1 MRILIADDDPVARRV
16 LEGTLTGLGHEV
28 VAVADGDQA
37 LAALL
42 APNGPRLAILDW
54 IMPGVDGLE
63 VCRAVRAH
71 APHYIYVIILTSR
84 DRHED
89 HVACSDAEADEVLVK
104 PLDVADMRAR
114 LRSGER
120 VLVLQERLLEIQDEL
135 REAATHDHL
144 TGLWNRRMI
153 LEQLGLELQRAAR
166 EKSTVAVAIA
176 DLDHFKQVND
186 LNGHAVGDAALL
198 AATDRMRSVLRN
210 YEFMGRYGGEEF
222 LIILPRCDSS
232 TALAIAERMRQAVS
246 ATPLEVG
253 QMLMPLTVSLG
264 VAWTCAPTADPSAL
278 IQAADQALYRAKAAG
293 RDRVE
298 GQGEE
303 GESVK
308 G

>member
-153 LEQLGLELQRAAR
+153 PEQLGLELQRAAR

-246 ATPLEVG
+246 ATPLEV
-253 QMLMPLTVSLG
+253 VRS
-264 VAWTCAPTADPSAL
+264 AYREPTAVL
-278 IQAADQALYRAKAAG
+278 EAAAIPPVERDGFDERA
-293 RDRVE
+293 
-298 GQGEE
+298 
-303 GESVK
+303 
-308 G
+308 